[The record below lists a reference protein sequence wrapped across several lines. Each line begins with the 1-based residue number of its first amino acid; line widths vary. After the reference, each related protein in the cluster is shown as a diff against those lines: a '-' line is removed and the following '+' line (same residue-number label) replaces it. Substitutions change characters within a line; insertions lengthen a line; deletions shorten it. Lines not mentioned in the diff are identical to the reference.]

1 MRARRHPAQAVILAV
16 GLLAPAALLGPPST
30 QAQAQTAASPTAE
43 TTASAVD
50 PAGPPTE
57 GLPST
62 GAGQAVDPA
71 AVAAIA
77 RELNCPLCQGYSLL
91 DCPLQVCGQ
100 MRQLIA
106 GRLAE
111 GWTPDAVRA
120 QFVADYGPQILSAP
134 PASGWGLA
142 AWLAPLFAAL
152 AGVAV
157 LWLRRR
163 AGGPLPDAAVG
174 RTGPNGADAGRTPDM
189 TGRPEAVGGP
199 EATETPEADGTPE
212 AHGTPEATGTP
223 DAVLDAYR
231 RQLEAMAREEA

>member
-16 GLLAPAALLGPPST
+16 GLLSLAALHGPPST
-30 QAQAQTAASPTAE
+30 QAQTTASPTTEA
-43 TTASAVD
+43 TASAVD

-62 GAGQAVDPA
+62 GAGQAVDPAAVDPA

-106 GRLAE
+106 DRLAE
-111 GWTPDAVRA
+111 GWTADAVRA

-142 AWLAPLFAAL
+142 AWLAPLVAAL

-163 AGGPLPDAAVG
+163 SGGPLPEAAVG
-174 RTGPNGADAGRTPDM
+174 RATPDAGRTPD
-189 TGRPEAVGGP
+189 
-199 EATETPEADGTPE
+199 D
-212 AHGTPEATGTP
+212 TGTP
-223 DAVLDAYR
+223 DAAGTPDETGAPDAAMDAYR
-231 RQLEAMAREEA
+231 RRLEAMAREEA